1 MRQKCDLFFP
11 LFFLEEKKRSR
22 TKREDSSSVFTC
34 VLDWTHSV
42 IHKRGVERVF
52 CPPPGRHH
60 HHQTN
65 KRQRKKMRASVA
77 SRFLGFS
84 YGEILGTTVAAVV
97 LLGPKDVPMLAKS
110 LGRMTGKIVGYSHVY
125 REKLEKILDESE
137 VKELHED
144 LRGTTKALENV
155 VGEIRSGLRSS
166 PSGSIGK
173 KSRGDEDEKEATRR
187 ANEGM
192 NMKTNNSSSN
202 NSSRGGSSSYQP
214 RIFDGISAKAVGRE
228 FVGDGKKKKSRG
240 AGERGASTVLLRA
253 LAEEEVAREALHLS
267 KEGGLVDKKLNERK

>member
-1 MRQKCDLFFP
+1 
-11 LFFLEEKKRSR
+11 
-22 TKREDSSSVFTC
+22 
-34 VLDWTHSV
+34 
-42 IHKRGVERVF
+42 
-52 CPPPGRHH
+52 
-60 HHQTN
+60 
-65 KRQRKKMRASVA
+65 MRASVA

-192 NMKTNNSSSN
+192 NMKTNSSSSN

-240 AGERGASTVLLRA
+240 AGERDASTVLLRA

>member
-1 MRQKCDLFFP
+1 MR
-11 LFFLEEKKRSR
+11 
-22 TKREDSSSVFTC
+22 
-34 VLDWTHSV
+34 
-42 IHKRGVERVF
+42 G
-52 CPPPGRHH
+52 
-60 HHQTN
+60 
-65 KRQRKKMRASVA
+65 SVA

-137 VKELHED
+137 VKELHDD

-173 KSRGDEDEKEATRR
+173 KSRGEEEEKEATRR

-192 NMKTNNSSSN
+192 NMKTNSSSSN
-202 NSSRGGSSSYQP
+202 NNSRGGSSSHQP

-228 FVGDGKKKKSRG
+228 FVGDRKKKKSRG
-240 AGERGASTVLLRA
+240 AGERDASTVLLRA

>member
-1 MRQKCDLFFP
+1 MR
-11 LFFLEEKKRSR
+11 
-22 TKREDSSSVFTC
+22 
-34 VLDWTHSV
+34 
-42 IHKRGVERVF
+42 G
-52 CPPPGRHH
+52 
-60 HHQTN
+60 
-65 KRQRKKMRASVA
+65 SVA

-137 VKELHED
+137 VKELHDD

-173 KSRGDEDEKEATRR
+173 KSRGEEEEKEATQR

-192 NMKTNNSSSN
+192 NMKTNSSSSN
-202 NSSRGGSSSYQP
+202 NN
-214 RIFDGISAKAVGRE
+214 
-228 FVGDGKKKKSRG
+228 
-240 AGERGASTVLLRA
+240 
-253 LAEEEVAREALHLS
+253 LS
-267 KEGGLVDKKLNERK
+267 LIHI